1 MKCDISV
8 RLLTLIVIL
17 YRLYPD
23 YTSLHAPYV
32 PSQEPLS
39 LVSFIP
45 VAHLNSLDIIAST
58 RRPSHL
64 IFSHLSH
71 PSGTKLITICTILLS
86 GDIELNPG
94 PRQYKHPCGVCSKP
108 VKSNQKGIQCE
119 VCNFWLHT
127 RCIGIPDDEYR
138 QLQSSVDPWCCK
150 RCQEEAL
157 PYHNVSNSDYIFNTS
172 NPASVLNT
180 SAHHSTT
187 SAPQSPSPS
196 LTVLYTNCRSI
207 LPKLDHL
214 RILVTAHN
222 PHIIAI
228 CETWLD
234 ANITNDELLIPGFS
248 VIHHL

>member
-8 RLLTLIVIL
+8 RLLTLMVIL

-64 IFSHLSH
+64 IFSHPSH
-71 PSGTKLITICTILLS
+71 PSGTKLITICAILLS

-150 RCQEEAL
+150 RCVNEAL
-157 PYHNVSNSDYIFNTS
+157 PFADV
-172 NPASVLNT
+172 PADDSIYGKHWAQSLPYKEGIHWVHTVLQRILPNLRLALIIPT
-180 SAHHSTT
+180 LVQPYSAYM
-187 SAPQSPSPS
+187 PSPTS
-196 LTVLYTNCRSI
+196 MGAI
-207 LPKLDHL
+207 KLF
-214 RILVTAHN
+214 
-222 PHIIAI
+222 
-228 CETWLD
+228 EM
-234 ANITNDELLIPGFS
+234 
-248 VIHHL
+248 